1 MTSAT
6 VLQASNLSAGYHGT
20 PAINDIT
27 LEVNQGEIV
36 ALLGANGAGKT
47 TTIRALSGQLPLLSG
62 SVTIEGNA
70 KPGPLFKRARNGLG
84 LLTENRCVFMGMTC
98 RENLRLGRG
107 SIEDA
112 LRHFPELEELLDVRA
127 GLVSGGQQQM
137 LALARI
143 LAAKPRVLLA
153 DELSLGLAPLV
164 VERLLSALTEAA
176 RDGSAVLIVEQHV
189 HVALRSADRAYILRR
204 GRVELSGTTEDLR
217 RRDEE
222 VAALYL

>member
-1 MTSAT
+1 MSTA
-6 VLQASNLSAGYHGT
+6 LLEASDMSAGYNGT
-20 PAINDIT
+20 PAVSGIDIQ
-27 LEVNQGEIV
+27 VNQGEVV

-47 TTIRALSGQLPLLSG
+47 TTIRAFCGQIPLMSG
-62 SVTIEGNA
+62 SVLMEGNP
-70 KPGPLFKRARNGLG
+70 KPGPLFKRARLGLG
-84 LLTENRCVFMGMTC
+84 LLTEARCIFMKLTC

-107 SIEDA
+107 SMSEA
-112 LRHFPELEELLDVRA
+112 LRLFPELEHLLDVPA

-164 VERLLSALTEAA
+164 VQRLLKALTEAA
-176 RDGSAVLIVEQHV
+176 REGAAVLIVEQHAR
-189 HVALRSADRAYILRR
+189 VALQSADRAYVLRR
-204 GRVELSGTTEDLR
+204 GRIELSGTTEELR
-217 RRDEE
+217 RRDDE